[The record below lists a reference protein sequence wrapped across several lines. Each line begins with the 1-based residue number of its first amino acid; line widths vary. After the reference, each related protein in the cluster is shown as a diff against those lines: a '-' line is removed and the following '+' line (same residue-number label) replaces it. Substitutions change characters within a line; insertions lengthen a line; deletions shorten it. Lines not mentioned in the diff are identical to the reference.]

1 MFNLLY
7 SILWGSDQRRFWL
20 RFLVVLIFGT
30 IFWGLWLSFGG
41 KVSARKDYLVGIND
55 IRICATPDWIPATFI
70 EEAFDRRP
78 LVNDEVLNILDPRLG
93 QKLALVFESHP
104 WVERVES
111 IRTEYPAHVLADV
124 RFRKP
129 VAFVAAPKEHYAEGA
144 FPVDANGVLL
154 PTDFFQ
160 KNQDLLNEFLWIE
173 GIKSIPMGSYGDFWG
188 DPLVAEAAMLAEF
201 LMSDRPKLGLKKIV
215 LLSGSDEKSGQY
227 NLYTEKGQKIRWG
240 TFPMPVSL
248 SGNRDA
254 SSREKFARIKKE
266 IYQKQNPKLVKL
278 CKMAQQYGSLDGI
291 PEKERDLDVSM
302 LGEN

>member
-1 MFNLLY
+1 M
-7 SILWGSDQRRFWL
+7 
-20 RFLVVLIFGT
+20 
-30 IFWGLWLSFGG
+30 IFWGLWLSFSD
-41 KVSARKDYLVGIND
+41 KLNERKDYLVSLND
-55 IRICATPDWIPATFI
+55 IEIRETPDWIPATFI

-78 LVNDEVLNILDPRLG
+78 LGKDEVLNILDPRLG

-104 WVERVES
+104 WVERVDS
-111 IRTEYPAHVLADV
+111 IRTEFPAHILADI

-160 KNQDLLNEFLWIE
+160 KNQQLLNEFLWIE

-188 DPLVAEAAMLAEF
+188 DPLVVEAAMLAEF
-201 LMSDRPKLGLKKIV
+201 LSSDRANLGIKKIV

-227 NLYTEKGQKIRWG
+227 NLLTEKGQKIQWG

-254 SSREKFARIKKE
+254 AAREKFTRLKKE
-266 IYQKQNPKLVKL
+266 VYQKQNPKLVKL
-278 CKMAQQYGSLDGI
+278 CKMAQQYGSLDGV
-291 PEKERDLDVSM
+291 PEKERAFDVSM